1 MSSPLKKFV
10 FSTLVALTL
19 FFSTA
24 SFFQA
29 KAQATWYNQGLI
41 DWYAKVYDSNT
52 SPSSEIFG
60 ERYTAA
66 QVQWVVYGLFSTLL
80 NIIPGNPDLFI
91 CLMGGQIDNCLTAI
105 PNELQEILDPRAS
118 TPNNQSLASVYMQTV
133 NGGSISG
140 VGYIK
145 NLSQKFS
152 PVNTVRAADETG
164 LNAGKSVLALW
175 KVTRDASFSL
185 LVIAAIVM
193 AFMIMFKVKISPQ
206 AIITVQSA
214 LPKLIISLIL
224 ITFSYAIAGFIID
237 LMYVVI
243 GIIATIISTGK
254 LSGYSPPDLFE
265 QFLIRNSGFGIMYSY
280 WWHFLANAVLSVAN
294 SGKQWWAGILL
305 VIFAILS
312 LFAMIVWSFK
322 IIVVMIKNFA
332 MLMITIVIGPL
343 EILLGSITNRVGFGS
358 WLRQMVSYVAI
369 YPVLVIM
376 IFFSFFFLKQGMN
389 VPMEVAGNTPFHP
402 MKAVIGAAPS
412 FNPPFSIGTSGGES
426 QLIWIFVS
434 FFIFSQITKVV
445 GIVQSLFSGKP
456 FEYGIDIGRAV
467 GTVGQ
472 ITGTGGAAIEWAAQ
486 QRQKQL
492 ASQLDKG
499 KITQTQYS
507 ERSKRA
513 SSAELFGRQTSDAGT
528 KISRVAPH

>member
-1 MSSPLKKFV
+1 MFKKLLISFLIGTTFLFSLAPL
-10 FSTLVALTL
+10 S
-19 FFSTA
+19 
-24 SFFQA
+24 QA

-66 QVQWVVYGLFSTLL
+66 QVQWVVYGLFSTIL
-80 NIIPGNPDLFI
+80 NLVPGNPDLFI
-91 CLMGGQIDNCLTAI
+91 CVVGGQIDNCITAL
-105 PNELQEILDPRAS
+105 PNELQEILNPSAS
-118 TPNNQSLASVYMQTV
+118 VSNSQSLASVYMQTV

-140 VGYIK
+140 VGYVK
-145 NLSQKFS
+145 NLSQKIS
-152 PVNTVRAADETG
+152 PITTVKAADGVG
-164 LNAGKSVLALW
+164 LNAGESVLRLW
-175 KVTRDASFSL
+175 KITRNISFSL
-185 LVIAAIVM
+185 LVFATIVI
-193 AFMIMFKVKISPQ
+193 AFMIMFRVKINPQ
-206 AIITVQSA
+206 TVITIQSA
-214 LPKLIISLIL
+214 IPKLVVSLIL
-224 ITFSYAIAGFIID
+224 ITFSYAIAGLVID

-243 GIIATIISTGK
+243 GLIATIISTGG

-265 QFLIRNSGFGIMYSY
+265 QFLTRNSGFGIMYSY

-312 LFAMIVWSFK
+312 ILAILWWSIK
-322 IIVVMIKNFA
+322 IIIVMIKNFA
-332 MLMITIVIGPL
+332 MLMITIVLGPL
-343 EILLGSITNRVGFGS
+343 QILFGTITNKSGFGG
-358 WLRQMVSYVAI
+358 WLKQITSYVAV

-389 VPMEVAGNTPFHP
+389 VPMEVAENTPFHP

-426 QLIWIFVS
+426 QLIWVFIS
-434 FFIFSQITKVV
+434 FFVFSQITKVV
-445 GIVQSLFSGKP
+445 ELVQSLFAGKP
-456 FEYGIDIGRAV
+456 FEYGTDIGRAA

-472 ITGTGGAAIEWAAQ
+472 IAGTGGATIEWAAQ

-492 ASQLDKG
+492 LNQLNKG
-499 KITQTQYS
+499 RITQTQYDK
-507 ERSKRA
+507 RSGRA
-513 SSAELFGRQTSDAGT
+513 ASAEVFGRQTSNAGT
-528 KISRVAPH
+528 TISKVAPH